1 MPIEYATRER
11 IKQYLQ
17 GAIRGAL
24 ANFVQR
30 AGHSTSRGEL
40 KPFHDAV
47 AGSILSRVSGLERSL
62 STTLGSTFE
71 QCALFIAS
79 DVHLKAVRQYSLSS
93 DVNEQSFARCEE
105 IVRGV
110 RENGVSESL
119 SQMVVSAL
127 SARSAGAPS
136 RHVAVVSDIY
146 IVTNARHEVFVEMK
160 SPKPNKG
167 QCVEAV
173 QRMLHYMPSS
183 RTNSPAGADV
193 FRDAL

>member
-71 QCALFIAS
+71 QCALLIAKGE
-79 DVHLKAVRQYSLSS
+79 HKEAVRQHSLSG
-93 DVNEQSFARCEE
+93 DVNEQSLARCEE
-105 IVRGV
+105 IVRRV
-110 RENGVSESL
+110 REHGVSESL
-119 SQMVVSAL
+119 AQMAMTALSSVSAD
-127 SARSAGAPS
+127 APR